1 MAKKEISQLNRV
13 EMTKKLKALKS
24 QKTILEQEIKE
35 LEQAKQEKFPFL
47 QDRYSGNFYIT
58 GDRKIQTISSSNDG
72 SGNSINC
79 WTQERA
85 KEICKKMDFMFLLET
100 LYDLFVIT
108 PKVERE
114 EDLTME
120 GDSSKYII
128 RFDHFHMKN
137 PFYYNAA
144 MSENDVSPYEVLFPD
159 ENTAERTVEYL
170 NYLFSK
176 HFITYENGELNVNFK
191 QTYEVDF
198 CKEDN
203 E

>member
-1 MAKKEISQLNRV
+1 MAKKEISQLNRD

-58 GDRKIQTISSSNDG
+58 GDRKILTIGSNGG
-72 SGNSINC
+72 SDTSINC

-128 RFDHFHMKN
+128 RFDRFHTKN

-176 HFITYENGELNVNFK
+176 HFITYENGEFNVNFK

>member
-24 QKTILEQEIKE
+24 QKTILEQEIKQ

-58 GDRKIQTISSSNDG
+58 GDRKILTIGFNGG
-72 SGNSINC
+72 SCNSINC

-128 RFDHFHMKN
+128 RFDRFHTKN

-144 MSENDVSPYEVLFPD
+144 MNENDVSPYEVLFPD

-176 HFITYENGELNVNFK
+176 HFITYENGELNINFK

>member
-1 MAKKEISQLNRV
+1 MAKEKISQLNRA
-13 EMTKKLKALKS
+13 EMTKKLKDLKS
-24 QKTILEQEIKE
+24 QKAILEQEIKE

-47 QDRYSGNFYIT
+47 QDRYLGSFYIT
-58 GDRKIQTISSSNDG
+58 GDRKIQTISASNDG

-120 GDSSKYII
+120 GDFSKYII
-128 RFDHFHMKN
+128 RFDRFHTKN

-144 MSENDVSPYEVLFPD
+144 MNENDVSPYEVLFPD
-159 ENTAERTVEYL
+159 ENTAERAVEYL

-176 HFITYENGELNVNFK
+176 HFVTYENEELNVNFK

>member
-1 MAKKEISQLNRV
+1 MAKKEISQLNRA

-58 GDRKIQTISSSNDG
+58 GDRKILTIGSNGG
-72 SGNSINC
+72 SDSSINC

-108 PKVERE
+108 PKIEKE

-128 RFDHFHMKN
+128 RFDRFHIKN

-176 HFITYENGELNVNFK
+176 HFITYEDGELNINFK

>member
-1 MAKKEISQLNRV
+1 MVKEEMSQLNRA

-35 LEQAKQEKFPFL
+35 LEQAKKEKFPFL
-47 QDRYSGNFYIT
+47 QDRYLGSFYIT
-58 GDRKIQTISSSNDG
+58 GDRKIQTISGSNDG

-108 PKVERE
+108 PKVKRE
-114 EDLTME
+114 KDLTME
-120 GDSSKYII
+120 DSSKYII
-128 RFDHFHMKN
+128 RFDRFHMKN

-159 ENTAERTVEYL
+159 ENTAERTAEYL

-176 HFITYENGELNVNFK
+176 HFITYENGELNINFK
-191 QTYEVDF
+191 HTYEVDF
-198 CKEDN
+198 CEEDN

>member
-1 MAKKEISQLNRV
+1 MVKEEISQLNRA
-13 EMTKKLKALKS
+13 EMTKKLKVLKS

-58 GDRKIQTISSSNDG
+58 GDRKILTIGSNGG
-72 SGNSINC
+72 SDTSINC

-128 RFDHFHMKN
+128 RFDRFHTKN

-144 MSENDVSPYEVLFPD
+144 MNENDVSPYEVLFPD

>member
-1 MAKKEISQLNRV
+1 MVKEEMSQLNRA

-47 QDRYSGNFYIT
+47 QDRYTGNFYIT
-58 GDRKIQTISSSNDG
+58 GDRKILTIGSNGG
-72 SGNSINC
+72 SCNSINC

-120 GDSSKYII
+120 NSSKYII
-128 RFDHFHMKN
+128 RFDRFHMKN
-137 PFYYNAA
+137 PFYYKAA
-144 MSENDVSPYEVLFPD
+144 MNENDVSPYEVLFPD
-159 ENTAERTVEYL
+159 ENTAERAVEYL

-176 HFITYENGELNVNFK
+176 HFVTYENEELNINFK

>member
-1 MAKKEISQLNRV
+1 MAKEKISQLNRA
-13 EMTKKLKALKS
+13 EMTKKLKDLKS

-47 QDRYSGNFYIT
+47 QDRYLGSFYIT
-58 GDRKIQTISSSNDG
+58 GDRKIQTISASNDG

-108 PKVERE
+108 PKAEADE
-114 EDLTME
+114 EYKKLAIEDA
-120 GDSSKYII
+120 SKFII
-128 RFDHFHMKN
+128 RFDPFHTNN
-137 PFYYNAA
+137 PFYYNAT
-144 MSENDVSPYEVLFPD
+144 SGNDVSPYEVLFPD
-159 ENTAERTVEYL
+159 GESAGRVVEYL

-176 HFITYENGELNVNFK
+176 HFITY
-191 QTYEVDF
+191 
-198 CKEDN
+198 
-203 E
+203 

>member
-1 MAKKEISQLNRV
+1 MIKEEMSQLNRA
-13 EMTKKLKALKS
+13 EMTKKLKDLKS

-35 LEQAKQEKFPFL
+35 LEQVKKEKFPFL
-47 QDRYSGNFYIT
+47 QDRYLGNFYIT

-108 PKVERE
+108 PKVKRE
-114 EDLTME
+114 KDLTMK
-120 GDSSKYII
+120 DSSKYII
-128 RFDHFHMKN
+128 RFDRLHMKN
-137 PFYYNAA
+137 PFYYNAT

-159 ENTAERTVEYL
+159 KNTIERTVEFL

-176 HFITYENGELNVNFK
+176 HFITYENGELNINFK
-191 QTYEVDF
+191 HTYEVDF
-198 CKEDN
+198 CEEDN

>member
-1 MAKKEISQLNRV
+1 MAKKEISQLNRD

-58 GDRKIQTISSSNDG
+58 GDRKILTIGSNGG
-72 SGNSINC
+72 SDTSINC

-128 RFDHFHMKN
+128 RFHRFHTQN

-144 MSENDVSPYEVLFPD
+144 MRDNDVRPYEVPFPD
-159 ENTAERTVEYL
+159 ENTPERTVEYPH
-170 NYLFSK
+170 YLFSK
-176 HFITYENGELNVNFK
+176 HFITYENREFNVNFK